1 MGVDILA
8 VIMVF
13 SIPLVAILCG
23 FGITALKILKGKDGS
38 GSVGGAGASKEDV
51 QTIQELNRIAVR
63 MEKRIEALETLL
75 LDRVREADR
84 TVGDRE

>member
-23 FGITALKILKGKDGS
+23 FGIAALKILKGKDGS
-38 GSVGGAGASKEDV
+38 GGGGGAGASKEDV